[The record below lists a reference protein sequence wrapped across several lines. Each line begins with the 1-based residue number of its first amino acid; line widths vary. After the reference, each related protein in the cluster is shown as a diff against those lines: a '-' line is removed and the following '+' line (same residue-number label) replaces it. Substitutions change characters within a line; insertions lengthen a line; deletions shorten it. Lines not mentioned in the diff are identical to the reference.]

1 MTDST
6 TTTSPTTPVPRPPDG
21 DFTGSPYLR
30 LTREDSF
37 AHLVVDRPEARNAL
51 TNAMYFGIRYASKRV
66 DADPDL
72 HGLLIT
78 GTGDVFI
85 PGGDLGRRTPDSW
98 MDFSVLGGDTLPF
111 DTLRQSVKPVV
122 CAINGICQGGG
133 FMIALCSDVAVAAE
147 SATFRVPEL
156 FRGIADLYYAQML
169 PRIVGPVRTR
179 DLMFT
184 GRTLT
189 AREAVDWGLIARV
202 VPDEQLMDTATDVL
216 RQCATTAPDARLQT
230 KRVLDAHMGLYDRI
244 GMAAGL
250 RGDEFIEGWQA
261 FSERRA
267 PEWVPE
273 DLRRPGRL

>member
-1 MTDST
+1 MTDPAVPPG
-6 TTTSPTTPVPRPPDG
+6 SPPSEPSPPEG

-30 LTREDSF
+30 LTREGSF

-51 TNAMYFGIRYASKRV
+51 TNAMYFGIRYASQRV
-66 DADPDL
+66 DEDPDL
-72 HGLLIT
+72 HGMLIT
-78 GTGDVFI
+78 GTGNVFI
-85 PGGDLGRRTPDSW
+85 PGGDLGRRGPDAW
-98 MDFSVLGGDTLPF
+98 MDFSILGGDALPF
-111 DTLRQSVKPVV
+111 NTLRHSVKPVI

-156 FRGIADLYYAQML
+156 LRGIADLYYAQML
-169 PRIVGPVRTR
+169 PRIIGPVRTR

-189 AREAVDWGLIARV
+189 AQEALDWGLIARV
-202 VPDEQLMDTATDVL
+202 VPDESLMDAATELL

-230 KRVLDAHMGLYDRI
+230 KRVLDAHMGLHDRI
-244 GMAAGL
+244 GMAASL
-250 RGDEFIEGWQA
+250 RGPEFVEGWQA
-261 FSERRA
+261 FSEHRA

-273 DLRRPGRL
+273 ELRRPGRL

>member
-6 TTTSPTTPVPRPPDG
+6 DITAPRPPDG

-30 LTREDSF
+30 LTREGSI
-37 AHLVVDRPEARNAL
+37 AQLVVDRPAARNAL
-51 TNAMYFGIRYASKRV
+51 TSAMYFGIRYAVQRV
-66 DADPDL
+66 DADPAL

-85 PGGDLGRRTPDSW
+85 PGGDLGRRAPDSW
-98 MDFSVLGGDTLPF
+98 MDFSVLGGDVLPF
-111 DTLRQSVKPVV
+111 ETLRQSVKPVV

-133 FMIALCSDVAVAAE
+133 FMIALCSDLAVAAE

-216 RQCATTAPDARLQT
+216 GRCATTAPDARLQT

-244 GMAAGL
+244 GMADSL
-250 RGDEFIEGWQA
+250 RGEEFVEGWQA

-267 PEWVPE
+267 PEWVPVE
-273 DLRRPGRL
+273 LRRPGRL

>member
-6 TTTSPTTPVPRPPDG
+6 SKTASTTPGPRPPEG
-21 DFTGSPYLR
+21 DYTGSPYLR
-30 LTREDSF
+30 LTREASF

-51 TNAMYFGIRYASKRV
+51 TNAMYFGIRYASRLV

-72 HGLLIT
+72 YGLLIT
-78 GTGDVFI
+78 GTADVFI
-85 PGGDLGRRTPDSW
+85 PGGDLARRTPDSW

-133 FMIALCSDVAVAAE
+133 FMIALCSDMAVAAE

-156 FRGIADLYYAQML
+156 FRGIADMYYAQML
-169 PRIVGPVRTR
+169 PRIVGPVRAR

-189 AREAVDWGLIARV
+189 AGEAADWGLIARV
-202 VPDEQLMDTATDVL
+202 VPDDQVVAAATEVL
-216 RQCATTAPDARLQT
+216 QQCARTAPDARLQT

-250 RGDEFIEGWQA
+250 RGDEFAEGRRA